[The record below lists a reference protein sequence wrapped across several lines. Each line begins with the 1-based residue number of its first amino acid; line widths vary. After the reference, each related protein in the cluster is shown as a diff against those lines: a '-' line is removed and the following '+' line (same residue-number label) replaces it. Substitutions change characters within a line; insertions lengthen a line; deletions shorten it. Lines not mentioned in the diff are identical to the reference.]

1 MSCVSCCQC
10 LLPPHLI
17 QEVSSE
23 GPTDPL
29 NFQSSVSL
37 DHCYLSLSENVK
49 VLSNCGSSSESTDT
63 ESLWGQEEVRGLA
76 TYPRRTGV
84 FPLAQLSV
92 LQQVNPE
99 GLQTSS
105 DEDRDYTWTPTRQSS
120 GLPVASKKIK
130 KVQASQGSTKPK
142 DSRKA
147 CPSQVKKKCVN
158 GFIMFC
164 RMNRK
169 QYIRWVRVPRFLKV

>member
-1 MSCVSCCQC
+1 MSCISCSQY
-10 LLPPHLI
+10 LLPYLI

-23 GPTDPL
+23 GFTGPP

-49 VLSNCGSSSESTDT
+49 VLSNCDSSSESTDT
-63 ESLWGQEEVRGLA
+63 ESLWRQEEVRGVA

-84 FPLAQLSV
+84 FSLAQLSV
-92 LQQVNPE
+92 LQQANPE
-99 GLQTSS
+99 GLQASS
-105 DEDRDYTWTPTRQSS
+105 DEDRDYTWTPTGRSS

-130 KVQASQGSTKPK
+130 KVQASQGPVKPK

-147 CPSQVKKKCVN
+147 CPGQVKKKCIN